1 MPLSAANVADRAR
14 TLLAILFLA
23 GVLGLPPA
31 AAAEE
36 PDSPAASAQ
45 APAPEP
51 EKKPKPVEVGFEMR
65 WRLEFRDNADQQPA
79 DDFDAFLGQ
88 RLRVHLLFRLH
99 PHLSAYVE
107 GQDVWLF
114 GAESDKVIHNLG
126 TNLHQAYLDWKP
138 GGSERW
144 ELRAGRQELIYGEER
159 LVGAFGWDNVGRSF
173 DAARLRSRAGA
184 WTSDFFWAR
193 LVDVRRAGLPH
204 RPGNQDLYGGYFT
217 RAKKDSP
224 GRTELYALYLR
235 DGLGIRLI
243 ARRLNEENMRTR
255 RGGLWSMV
263 TVRDIL
269 RNRTYL
275 GTYSRFGVRVPA
287 SHPPLISSDDFR
299 RVQERLDSRRPELGK
314 RQTSLFLLSGLA
326 YCGYCGNKMI
336 GVSRRQRW
344 QRRDGS
350 ERGAEYRYYQCESRT
365 NRSLCDYHTR
375 RAAALEEEVRQAI
388 LGQGQSSAPALPRAG
403 DEAAVLAEAQAGSRR
418 LRARLRRLDRRLEQ
432 HLDAVTRGRLSRE
445 RFDSLSL
452 ALGAEQLA
460 LEETLAEAER
470 FAHQQASA
478 AERGRRQERALT
490 RLRNEWDRLPP
501 LQRQAL
507 LRELLER
514 VVVRDDGLRALL
526 RP

>member
-1 MPLSAANVADRAR
+1 VKAIGYFHEQGGKGGQSLAEQSRAFLEFCRINGYEATATFLDAATQDGDRAGYR
-14 TLLAILFLA
+14 QLVDFLRQRPDRGFTVVVVPCLTSLGDDLRQVARRYFQLASMGVKVMSLEDGDDVPTALLCLWTEKEGERLGQKVQAA
-23 GVLGLPPA
+23 MRRKAVKGEVLGRPPFGY
-31 AAAEE
+31 
-36 PDSPAASAQ
+36 
-45 APAPEP
+45 
-51 EKKPKPVEVGFEMR
+51 KVGPR
-65 WRLEFRDNADQQPA
+65 RRLEIVA
-79 DDFDAFLGQ
+79 
-88 RLRVHLLFRLH
+88 
-99 PHLSAYVE
+99 
-107 GQDVWLF
+107 
-114 GAESDKVIHNLG
+114 
-126 TNLHQAYLDWKP
+126 
-138 GGSERW
+138 
-144 ELRAGRQELIYGEER
+144 QEASVVRNIYR
-159 LVGAFGWDNVGRSF
+159 
-173 DAARLRSRAGA
+173 
-184 WTSDFFWAR
+184 
-193 LVDVRRAGLPH
+193 
-204 RPGNQDLYGGYFT
+204 
-217 RAKKDSP
+217 
-224 GRTELYALYLR
+224 LYLR

-243 ARRLNEENMRTR
+243 ARRLNQENVRTR

-287 SHPPLISSDDFR
+287 SHPPLISPDDFR

-314 RQTSLFLLSGLA
+314 RQVSLFLLSGLA

-388 LGQGQSSAPALPRAG
+388 LGQGQALAPALPRAG
-403 DEAAVLAEAQAGSRR
+403 DEAAVLAEAQVSSRR

-432 HLDAVTRGRLSRE
+432 YLDAVTRGRLSRE

-452 ALGAEQLA
+452 ALGAEQLGV
-460 LEETLAEAER
+460 EESLAEAER

-478 AERGRRQERALT
+478 AERARWQERALT

-501 LQRQAL
+501 PQRQAL

-514 VVVRDDGLRALL
+514 VVVRDDSIRALL

>member
-1 MPLSAANVADRAR
+1 VRAIGYFHEHTGKASQSLAEQSRAFLEFCRVNGYEATATFLDAALQNGDRAGYR
-14 TLLAILFLA
+14 QLIDFLRQRPDRGFTLVVVPSLVSLGDDLRQVARRYFQLVSMGVKVMSLEDGDDVPTA
-23 GVLGLPPA
+23 LLSLWTEKEGERLGQKVQAAMRRKAVKGEVLGRPPFGYR
-31 AAAEE
+31 
-36 PDSPAASAQ
+36 
-45 APAPEP
+45 
-51 EKKPKPVEVGFEMR
+51 VGPR
-65 WRLEFRDNADQQPA
+65 RRLEIVPEEATVVR
-79 DDFDAFLGQ
+79 
-88 RLRVHLLFRLH
+88 
-99 PHLSAYVE
+99 Y
-107 GQDVWLF
+107 
-114 GAESDKVIHNLG
+114 
-126 TNLHQAYLDWKP
+126 
-138 GGSERW
+138 
-144 ELRAGRQELIYGEER
+144 IYR
-159 LVGAFGWDNVGRSF
+159 
-173 DAARLRSRAGA
+173 
-184 WTSDFFWAR
+184 
-193 LVDVRRAGLPH
+193 
-204 RPGNQDLYGGYFT
+204 
-217 RAKKDSP
+217 
-224 GRTELYALYLR
+224 LYLR

-314 RQTSLFLLSGLA
+314 RQASLFLLSGLA

-344 QRRDGS
+344 ERRDGS

-375 RAAALEEEVRQAI
+375 RAPVLEEQVRQAI
-388 LGQGQSSAPALPRAG
+388 LGQGPSSTASIPRGG
-403 DEAAVLAEAQAGSRR
+403 DEGMALAEAQANSRR

-432 HLDAVTRGRLSRE
+432 HLDAVTRGRLSRD
-445 RFDSLSL
+445 RFDSLSV

-460 LEETLAEAER
+460 LEESLAEAER
-470 FAHQQASA
+470 LAHQQASA
-478 AERGRRQERALT
+478 AERARRQERALA
-490 RLRNEWDRLPP
+490 RLRSEWDRLPP
-501 LQRQAL
+501 PQRQAL

-514 VVVRDDGLRALL
+514 VVVRDDGIRAML

>member
-1 MPLSAANVADRAR
+1 VRAIGYFHEQGGKGGQSLAEQSRAFLEFCRVNGYEATATFLDAAPQDGDRAGYR
-14 TLLAILFLA
+14 QLVDFLRQRPDRGFTLVVVPSLVSLGDDLRQVARRYFQLVSMGVKVMSLEDGDDVPTA
-23 GVLGLPPA
+23 LLSLWTQKEGERLGQKVQAAMRRKAVKGEVLGRPPFGYRVGPRRRLEIV
-31 AAAEE
+31 AEE
-36 PDSPAASAQ
+36 AT
-45 APAPEP
+45 
-51 EKKPKPVEVGFEMR
+51 VVR
-65 WRLEFRDNADQQPA
+65 
-79 DDFDAFLGQ
+79 
-88 RLRVHLLFRLH
+88 
-99 PHLSAYVE
+99 Y
-107 GQDVWLF
+107 
-114 GAESDKVIHNLG
+114 
-126 TNLHQAYLDWKP
+126 
-138 GGSERW
+138 
-144 ELRAGRQELIYGEER
+144 IYR
-159 LVGAFGWDNVGRSF
+159 
-173 DAARLRSRAGA
+173 
-184 WTSDFFWAR
+184 
-193 LVDVRRAGLPH
+193 
-204 RPGNQDLYGGYFT
+204 
-217 RAKKDSP
+217 
-224 GRTELYALYLR
+224 LYLR

-287 SHPPLISSDDFR
+287 SHPPLISPDDFR

-314 RQTSLFLLSGLA
+314 RQASLFLLSGLA

-344 QRRDGS
+344 ERRDGS

-375 RAAALEEEVRQAI
+375 RAAVLEEEVRQAI

-403 DEAAVLAEAQAGSRR
+403 DEAAVLAEAQANSRR

-460 LEETLAEAER
+460 LEESLAEAER

-478 AERGRRQERALT
+478 AERARRQERALA
-490 RLRNEWDRLPP
+490 RLRSEWDRMPP
-501 LQRQAL
+501 AQRQAL

-514 VVVRDDGLRALL
+514 VVVRDDSIRALL

>member
-1 MPLSAANVADRAR
+1 VRAIGYFHEQGAKGGQSLAEQSRAFLEYCRVNGYEATATFLDAALQDGDRAGYR
-14 TLLAILFLA
+14 QLVDFLRQRPDRGFTLVVVPSLVSLGDDLRQVARRYFQLVSMGVKVMSLEDGDDVPTA
-23 GVLGLPPA
+23 LLSLWTEKEGERLGQKVQAAMRRKAVKGEVLGRPPFGY
-31 AAAEE
+31 
-36 PDSPAASAQ
+36 
-45 APAPEP
+45 
-51 EKKPKPVEVGFEMR
+51 KVGPR
-65 WRLEFRDNADQQPA
+65 RRLEIVTEEATVVR
-79 DDFDAFLGQ
+79 
-88 RLRVHLLFRLH
+88 
-99 PHLSAYVE
+99 Y
-107 GQDVWLF
+107 
-114 GAESDKVIHNLG
+114 
-126 TNLHQAYLDWKP
+126 
-138 GGSERW
+138 
-144 ELRAGRQELIYGEER
+144 IYR
-159 LVGAFGWDNVGRSF
+159 
-173 DAARLRSRAGA
+173 
-184 WTSDFFWAR
+184 
-193 LVDVRRAGLPH
+193 
-204 RPGNQDLYGGYFT
+204 
-217 RAKKDSP
+217 
-224 GRTELYALYLR
+224 LYLR

-243 ARRLNEENMRTR
+243 ARRLNQENMRTR

-314 RQTSLFLLSGLA
+314 RQASLFLLSGLA

-344 QRRDGS
+344 ERRDGS

-375 RAAALEEEVRQAI
+375 RAAVLEEEVRQAI
-388 LGQGQSSAPALPRAG
+388 LGQGQSSVPALPRAG
-403 DEAAVLAEAQAGSRR
+403 DGAAVVAEAQASSRR

-460 LEETLAEAER
+460 LEEILAEAER

-478 AERGRRQERALT
+478 DERVRRQERALT

-501 LQRQAL
+501 PQRQAL

-514 VVVRDDGLRALL
+514 VVVRDDGIRALL

>member
-1 MPLSAANVADRAR
+1 VKAIGYFHEQGGKGGQSLAEQSRAFLEFCRVNGYEATATFLDAAPQDGDRPGYRQLVDFLRQRPDRGFTLVVVPSLVSLGDDLRQVARRYFQLVSMGVKVMSLEDGDDVPAALLSLWTEKEGERLGQKVQAAMRRKAVK
-14 TLLAILFLA
+14 
-23 GVLGLPPA
+23 GEVLGRPPFGY
-31 AAAEE
+31 
-36 PDSPAASAQ
+36 
-45 APAPEP
+45 
-51 EKKPKPVEVGFEMR
+51 KVGPHR
-65 WRLEFRDNADQQPA
+65 RLEIVA
-79 DDFDAFLGQ
+79 
-88 RLRVHLLFRLH
+88 
-99 PHLSAYVE
+99 
-107 GQDVWLF
+107 
-114 GAESDKVIHNLG
+114 
-126 TNLHQAYLDWKP
+126 
-138 GGSERW
+138 
-144 ELRAGRQELIYGEER
+144 QEASVVRYIYR
-159 LVGAFGWDNVGRSF
+159 
-173 DAARLRSRAGA
+173 
-184 WTSDFFWAR
+184 
-193 LVDVRRAGLPH
+193 
-204 RPGNQDLYGGYFT
+204 
-217 RAKKDSP
+217 
-224 GRTELYALYLR
+224 LYLR

-243 ARRLNEENMRTR
+243 ARRLNQENMRTR

-314 RQTSLFLLSGLA
+314 RQASLFLLSGLA

-344 QRRDGS
+344 QRSDGS

-375 RAAALEEEVRQAI
+375 RAAALEEDVRQAI
-388 LGQGQSSAPALPRAG
+388 LGQGQSSPPALPRAG
-403 DEAAVLAEAQAGSRR
+403 DEAAVLAEAQATSRR
-418 LRARLRRLDRRLEQ
+418 LRSRLRRLDRRLEQ

-460 LEETLAEAER
+460 LEDSLAEAER
-470 FAHQQASA
+470 YAHQQASA
-478 AERGRRQERALT
+478 AERDKRHERALA
-490 RLRNEWDRLPP
+490 RLRSEWDRLPGP
-501 LQRQAL
+501 QRQVL

-514 VVVRDDGLRALL
+514 VVVRDDAIRALL